1 MNTVVPPVAPGW
13 PERLRDARVLLF
25 APHPDDESLGSGGFI
40 QHAVQAGAHLDIVSL
55 TDGDTNPWPQRV
67 LERRLRIGAADRRR
81 WGERRHAEMRAAL
94 SCLGAGD
101 ARLHRLGW
109 PDMGVT
115 TRLQAD
121 ARAAIEALRGLW
133 RAVAPDVV
141 VVPSLTDAHPDHSAC
156 HVLVRLVMS
165 LETCRGTCLTYHV
178 HGRRPHGGRP
188 VAFRLDE
195 PMRAAKRRAIEAHR
209 TQVALARRR
218 LLAHVAPRELLHE
231 LHVAADRSSF
241 ARGAAL
247 ALPWQPSRGLWS
259 RLELTLAHRA
269 GVHHWHWMRAPLT
282 WREGRAW
289 ITAPDG
295 SAGGPVFVKLKLRC
309 RSPWIFDH
317 WGWHD
322 LTAAPAPHQA
332 FPFQH

>member
-1 MNTVVPPVAPGW
+1 MNTLVPPVAPGW
-13 PERLRDARVLLF
+13 PERLRGARVLLF
-25 APHPDDESLGSGGFI
+25 APHPDDESLGGGGFI
-40 QHAVQAGAHLDIVSL
+40 QHALQAGARLDIVSL

-67 LERRLRIGAADRRR
+67 LERRLRIGAADRRH

-115 TRLQAD
+115 AHLQTD
-121 ARAAIEALRGLW
+121 SRAAIEALRRLW
-133 RAVAPDVV
+133 RDAAPDLV

-165 LETCRGTCLTYHV
+165 LENGCDACLTYHV
-178 HGRRPHGGRP
+178 HGRRPHDGQP
-188 VAFRLDE
+188 VAFHLDE
-195 PMRAAKRRAIEAHR
+195 PMRAAKYRAIEAHR

-218 LLAHVAPRELLHE
+218 LLAHAGSREVLHE
-231 LHVAADRSSF
+231 LHVAADRSSL
-241 ARGAAL
+241 ARGDEL
-247 ALPWQPSRGLWS
+247 ALPWQPPRGLWPW
-259 RLELTLAHRA
+259 LELMLAHRA
-269 GVHHWHWMRAPLT
+269 GVHHWRWTRAPLA

-289 ITAPDG
+289 IALPDG
-295 SAGGPVFVKLKLRC
+295 AADGPVFAKLKLRC

-332 FPFQH
+332 FPLQY